1 MNPDIAKSLDNLRQ
15 IWKPETACITCK
27 SWESNHMTKHGMG
40 HCKND
45 PAWTSRPSNGHCDKH
60 AMADNAT
67 ERLEWLAKRGKK

>member
-1 MNPDIAKSLDNLRQ
+1 MNPDIARSLDQLRA

-27 SWESNHMTKHGMG
+27 SWESNYMTKHGMG
-40 HCKND
+40 HCKHD
-45 PAWTSRPSNGHCDKH
+45 PDWTSRPSNGHCDKH